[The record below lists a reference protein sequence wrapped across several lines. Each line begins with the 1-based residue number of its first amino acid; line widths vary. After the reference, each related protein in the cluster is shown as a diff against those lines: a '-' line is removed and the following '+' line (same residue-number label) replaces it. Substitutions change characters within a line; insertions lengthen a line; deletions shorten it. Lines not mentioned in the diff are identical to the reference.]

1 LRLINNQLSSGQPS
15 QTSFLLIF
23 GSSNRSVTDHSFQ
36 SEVELA
42 LASIQSDPRVA
53 DIETPYNAKSPALA
67 QAQTSKDGHLALVR
81 VGLKSTGQRA
91 TSDYSALRAKVHASR
106 LSVIGTG
113 NVPLNNA
120 FSTTLES
127 DLQRAETVSLPIT
140 LILLILIFGTVVA
153 AGLPLGVAILTIVG
167 GLAGTLIL
175 NRVTDVSQYALNI
188 VTLIGLAVAIDY
200 SLFVVNR
207 FRDEHAAG
215 ASREDAIAKSMATA
229 GRAITFS
236 GLAVAVGLSGMLF
249 YQGTFLASLGAAG
262 AIVVGTAV
270 FYGLTFLPA
279 LLCVLGPRVNRLS
292 LPIIGRRPVSS
303 RGVWHRMASWVMRR
317 PVVVLVPALGLVL
330 LAGRPS
336 CTCASPTPASIS
348 CRRGS
353 SRGRAMTS
361 WSRASPARTRLPS
374 TWLSAIRTAL
384 R

>member
-1 LRLINNQLSSGQPS
+1 VFRQLGVL
-15 QTSFLLIF
+15 LLIF

-236 GLAVAVGLSGMLF
+236 GLAVAVGRIGDQSGRLDLRRMRADPRSDARPRPRRAGGLPDDRAPF
-249 YQGTFLASLGAAG
+249 APGLLLALAEPEAAVGEAAG
-262 AIVVGTAV
+262 DPGEGAGEQLHGAPPVILSA
-270 FYGLTFLPA
+270 
-279 LLCVLGPRVNRLS
+279 GPCCHPERS
-292 LPIIGRRPVSS
+292 EG
-303 RGVWHRMASWVMRR
+303 
-317 PVVVLVPALGLVL
+317 
-330 LAGRPS
+330 
-336 CTCASPTPASIS
+336 
-348 CRRGS
+348 
-353 SRGRAMTS
+353 
-361 WSRASPARTRLPS
+361 SRAR
-374 TWLSAIRTAL
+374 
-384 R
+384 